1 MSQSKKQSQAEY
13 LDKIEAALES
23 GVSTE
28 LHRVLSDMHPADIA
42 DLLEAVPPNQR
53 HAVWAQVNPE
63 HIGEVLVEV
72 AESVR
77 VDLIQDLDDDALVQ
91 AVSSLDTDDIAD
103 LIPIFPDE
111 VISRILFAMSQ
122 QDRQQ
127 LNAVLSYPD
136 DTAGGLMNV
145 DVVTIR
151 ADISLGVVLRY
162 IRMHGELPEDTDKLF
177 IVDKKGDLV
186 GSILLSRLLTLDTDR
201 KVSEVMDTE
210 ITSFGVLNP
219 AKEVAA
225 AFERYNLISAP
236 VVDEGNRLVG
246 RITVDDVVDVIRE
259 EADRSVM
266 VPAGLREDE
275 DIFAPVARSTRNRA
289 VWLGVNLATAV
300 LASWVIGLFEETI
313 QKAVALAVLMPIVA
327 SMGGNA
333 GTQTLTLVVRGMAL
347 GTVKHSNA
355 KQVLARELMVGI
367 WNSMIWAIVVGVVAV
382 VWYKNY
388 TLGLVIAMAMA
399 INLVIAASAGVIIP
413 LVIRRLGIDPALAS
427 GVALTTLTDVAGF
440 LVFLGLAAI
449 FLV

>member
-1 MSQSKKQSQAEY
+1 VSQSKKQSQAEY
-13 LDKIEAALES
+13 LDKVESALES
-23 GVSTE
+23 GVSAD

-42 DLLEAVPPNQR
+42 DLLEAVPPGQR
-53 HAVWAQVNPE
+53 HSVWAEVEPE
-63 HIGEVLVEV
+63 HFGEVLVEV

-77 VDLIQDLDDDALVQ
+77 LDLIQDLDDDALVQ

-103 LIPIFPDE
+103 LIPIFPDDL
-111 VISRILFAMSQ
+111 ISRILFAMSQ
-122 QDRQQ
+122 QDRQR
-127 LNAVLSYPD
+127 LNTVLSYPD

-162 IRMHGELPEDTDKLF
+162 IRMHKELPEDTNKLF
-177 IVDKKGDLV
+177 IVDKRGSLV
-186 GSILLSRLLTLDTDR
+186 GSMLLTRLLTLDTDD

-210 ITSFGVLNP
+210 ITSFGVLTP

-225 AFERYNLISAP
+225 AFERYDLISAP
-236 VVDEGNRLVG
+236 VIDESNRLVG

-266 VPAGLREDE
+266 APAGLREDE

-289 VWLGVNLATAV
+289 VWLGVNLITAI

-333 GTQTLTLVVRGMAL
+333 GTQTLTLVIRGMAL

-355 KQVLARELMVGI
+355 SQVLARELMVSV
-367 WNSMIWAIVVGVVAV
+367 WNSVIWALVVGVVAV
-382 VWYKNY
+382 IWYKSY
-388 TLGLVIAMAMA
+388 TLGLVIAMAMG

-413 LVIRRLGIDPALAS
+413 LLIRRLGIDPALAS

-440 LVFLGLAAI
+440 LAFLGLAAI

>member
-13 LDKIEAALES
+13 LDKIESALES
-23 GVSTE
+23 GVSAE
-28 LHRVLSDMHPADIA
+28 LHRVLSGMHPADIA
-42 DLLEAVPPNQR
+42 DLLEAVPPDQR
-53 HAVWAQVNPE
+53 HSVWAEVDPGQF
-63 HIGEVLVEV
+63 GEVLVEV

-77 VDLIQDLDDDALVQ
+77 FDLIQDLDDEVLVQ

-103 LIPIFPDE
+103 LIPIFPDDL
-111 VISRILFAMSQ
+111 ISRILFAMSQ
-122 QDRQQ
+122 QDRQR
-127 LNAVLSYPD
+127 LNTVLSYPD

-162 IRMHGELPEDTDKLF
+162 IRMHKELPEDTNKLF
-177 IVDKKGDLV
+177 IVDKRGSLV
-186 GSILLSRLLTLDTDR
+186 GSMLLTRLLTLDTDD

-210 ITSFGVLNP
+210 ITSFGVLTP

-225 AFERYNLISAP
+225 AFERYDLISAP
-236 VVDEGNRLVG
+236 VIDESNRLVG

-259 EADRSVM
+259 AADRSLM
-266 VPAGLREDE
+266 APAGLCEDE

-289 VWLGVNLATAV
+289 VWLGVNLITAI

-347 GTVKHSNA
+347 GTIKHSNA
-355 KQVLARELMVGI
+355 SQVLVRELMVSV
-367 WNSMIWAIVVGVVAV
+367 WNSVIWALVVGVVAV
-382 VWYKNY
+382 IWYKSY
-388 TLGLVIAMAMA
+388 TLGLVIAMAMG

-413 LVIRRLGIDPALAS
+413 LVVRRLGIDPALAS

-440 LVFLGLAAI
+440 LAFLGLAAI

>member
-186 GSILLSRLLTLDTDR
+186 GSILLSRLLTLDIDR

-289 VWLGVNLATAV
+289 VWLGVNLATAI

-347 GTVKHSNA
+347 GTVKRSNA
-355 KQVLARELMVGI
+355 KQVLARELMVSI